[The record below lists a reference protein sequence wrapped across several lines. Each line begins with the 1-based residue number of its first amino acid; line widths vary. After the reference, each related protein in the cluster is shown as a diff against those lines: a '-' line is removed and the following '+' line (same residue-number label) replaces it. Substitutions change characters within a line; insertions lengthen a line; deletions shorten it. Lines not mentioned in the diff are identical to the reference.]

1 MHAHGFGMAFVF
13 LFLLATFDPV
23 EDSAWYSAA
32 KPTGRKA
39 LLGQALHRP
48 LGMECIWHFA
58 CETLMALLDLAELG
72 DQMSVKGVQG
82 SHSYNPNPTHEMCD
96 HTREGSTAS
105 EHT

>member
-1 MHAHGFGMAFVF
+1 MVTMVVRVGPGTRLGGAVMHPHGFGMAFVF
-13 LFLLATFDPV
+13 LFFLATFDPV

-58 CETLMALLDLAELG
+58 CDTLMVLLDLAESG
-72 DQMSVKGVQG
+72 DQIA
-82 SHSYNPNPTHEMCD
+82 
-96 HTREGSTAS
+96 R
-105 EHT
+105 